1 MKGRDIVRYPEYWS
15 RVACRDWYETE
26 NKMWMCL
33 SDKNA
38 ICEIDKERKEV
49 HILGNY
55 PQNGIAESNLS
66 ATVIG
71 ISEKIVFLPLAADDI
86 AIYDIANDELTF
98 IPVKKN
104 YEKHHEIYQE
114 RMKFRRGFVYKDYVF
129 LLGHSY
135 PAIIQLNINTLE
147 VNYLTEWVDII
158 EPYIEEG
165 DSLGYF
171 KEGYSLY
178 GTQMYLPLGCCSG
191 LMLFELE
198 QMKFEYI
205 AIQGGTNRF
214 EGLTDINGMF
224 YMTGRNG
231 RESEIIIWNKY
242 TESIRKIR
250 IPIGYYYAPIV
261 YNSKIFLFSFSGSSV
276 IELETNPNSFKE
288 HKLPESF
295 FQENSAPDIR
305 ILAIKP
311 YEKILKIL
319 AGWCRIWYEF
329 DWKTNGIVESIYRI
343 EDKQFLSQSWAEY
356 CDGQFKEM
364 LKGKVILETVPIK
377 EYLMWVDTIK
387 NCDYLQK
394 AKLDTNGKVIWDY
407 LKML

>member
-242 TESIRKIR
+242 TE
-250 IPIGYYYAPIV
+250 
-261 YNSKIFLFSFSGSSV
+261 
-276 IELETNPNSFKE
+276 
-288 HKLPESF
+288 
-295 FQENSAPDIR
+295 
-305 ILAIKP
+305 
-311 YEKILKIL
+311 
-319 AGWCRIWYEF
+319 
-329 DWKTNGIVESIYRI
+329 
-343 EDKQFLSQSWAEY
+343 
-356 CDGQFKEM
+356 
-364 LKGKVILETVPIK
+364 
-377 EYLMWVDTIK
+377 
-387 NCDYLQK
+387 
-394 AKLDTNGKVIWDY
+394 
-407 LKML
+407 